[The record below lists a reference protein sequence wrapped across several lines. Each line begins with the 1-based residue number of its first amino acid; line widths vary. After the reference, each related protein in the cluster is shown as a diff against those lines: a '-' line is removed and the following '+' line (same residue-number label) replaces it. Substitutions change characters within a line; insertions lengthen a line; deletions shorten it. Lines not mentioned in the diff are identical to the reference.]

1 MTESDK
7 TMIPRI
13 VQSTT
18 ATARRGMTATL
29 KKHSV
34 GRVSSASHYEH
45 RMISNR
51 TIMPSYQLAMASLC
65 AHSNSGFDDGMA
77 SAQQRCYGAVTY
89 CGTHNIL
96 LSEDSSSNAS
106 CVSEDNDK
114 SLCVSPTDIDDDGG

>member
-13 VQSTT
+13 VQSST
-18 ATARRGMTATL
+18 ASARRGMTAML
-29 KKHSV
+29 KKHSG

-51 TIMPSYQLAMASLC
+51 TIMPSSQLAMASLC
-65 AHSNSGFDDGMA
+65 AHNNSGFDDGMA
-77 SAQQRCYGAVTY
+77 NAQQRCNRATNY
-89 CGTHNIL
+89 CWTHNIL
-96 LSEDSSSNAS
+96 NKDSSSNAS
-106 CVSEDNDK
+106 FVSEQNDK